1 MQLPPKVTNTSV
13 SPVQLEE
20 QYAKISEPQDI
31 FLMPAVDIEE
41 SKKETKS

>member
-20 QYAKISEPQDI
+20 QYAKIPQI
-31 FLMPAVDIEE
+31 RIPAVYIEE